1 MSEQLDAVDFAFVA
15 YLEDDEWVLDDLAD
29 HHLRDVADIAEA
41 LSRLPGDDG
50 ALALIGVDEDFFLVV
65 RVVGERTRVLLSD
78 VTAADE
84 WDLAESALELLGLA
98 DADDLGDLADPDHP
112 RPVGDLGLLADL
124 GVEAAELAELL
135 DDPELYPDEALS
147 EIADLLG
154 FGEIFDDAVGLT
166 PA

>member
-1 MSEQLDAVDFAFVA
+1 MSEQLDAVDFAFAA
-15 YLEDDEWVLDDLAD
+15 YLEDDEWILDDLAD

-41 LSRLPGDDG
+41 LRRLPGEDG
-50 ALALIGVDEDFFLVV
+50 ALAMIGVDEDFFVIV
-65 RVVGERTRVLLSD
+65 RVRGERTHVLLSD
-78 VTAADE
+78 VTAADD
-84 WDLAESALELLGLA
+84 WDLADTALEFLGNPDL
-98 DADDLGDLADPDHP
+98 DDIGDLADPD
-112 RPVGDLGLLADL
+112 RPTPAGDLALLDDL

-147 EIADLLG
+147 EIAGLLG